1 MTPGEWHDEDS
12 EGAELASDVC
22 AVLAGYVAT
31 VVPRGAVERPDASVD
46 VEFLIALVEWE
57 RDPSDESTD
66 RLRIAFFDAMDAW
79 WEVAR
84 GHAFRPMEA

>member
-1 MTPGEWHDEDS
+1 MSPTDWRDENPD
-12 EGAELASDVC
+12 GAELASDVC
-22 AVLAGYVAT
+22 GLLTDYVAA
-31 VVPRGAVERPDASVD
+31 VVPKGAVERPDASVD